1 MSCREE
7 IQDVFKSMVLSS
19 IPNISVSLIC
29 QKVNIS
35 RKTFYKY
42 YDNIQDLIHKII
54 QEDIFIPL
62 TELSTMNHIK
72 VEDSITVLNSMY
84 SSIYNHREFYK
95 KLYYMYPKE
104 NILGHCIYQENLN
117 LNKTIFKQIKEKDIE
132 KEYHIH
138 LAAMSGVNLLEKWI
152 LDDFSLSSREIS
164 EIFYKH
170 VVRAWVE
177 LLDQYR

>member
-1 MSCREE
+1 
-7 IQDVFKSMVLSS
+7 MVLSS

-35 RKTFYKY
+35 RKAFYKY

-84 SSIYNHREFYK
+84 SSIYNHR
-95 KLYYMYPKE
+95 
-104 NILGHCIYQENLN
+104 
-117 LNKTIFKQIKEKDIE
+117 
-132 KEYHIH
+132 
-138 LAAMSGVNLLEKWI
+138 
-152 LDDFSLSSREIS
+152 
-164 EIFYKH
+164 
-170 VVRAWVE
+170 
-177 LLDQYR
+177 